1 MPINENITTA
11 TLKQLTKLAKQAL
24 IGTELNFKPNTK
36 ILTKLLHYPGFLSSE
51 WVFLTNSST
60 ENFDTQT
67 VLYSFQFSLRK

>member
-51 WVFLTNSST
+51 
-60 ENFDTQT
+60 
-67 VLYSFQFSLRK
+67 